1 MTEAV
6 LKSLKN
12 LPNSPGVYR
21 FYNSANELMYIG
33 KAKNLKHRVR
43 SYFQNRHRLIES
55 RGQRI
60 DLMVSQIYRLDY
72 TVVSSEKESLILEA
86 NLIHSLQPKF
96 NVKLKDDSSYLYVRV
111 TVGDQVP
118 GVFLSRQKYDP
129 KSLYFGPYTK
139 KVGIAELIRVVRQ
152 IFPFCQE
159 KRISGRPCEY
169 VGLHLCEGVCQGQE
183 DLTDYKAKIDQIAKI
198 LSGQTKLV
206 KIYIE
211 NKMQEAAKLENY
223 ALAGL
228 WRDRLLVLDE
238 TIIDQKV
245 VLAQPL
251 ALDLVTLILEKQED
265 GLVLGSLF
273 YQAIRDGKV
282 NNVLNY
288 LLTGNENAIQ
298 DSAESNDLEVELEP
312 ELELEFTQSDADID
326 AQSESASTDLNY
338 FDDGQS
344 LSGTEMEFISRFFLS
359 FYYKMLDLPESLY
372 LQVFWRD
379 KVSGVITQYTLTSA
393 ENQALQNLK
402 PEGVG
407 LRLV

>member
-1 MTEAV
+1 MTETISKA
-6 LKSLKN
+6 LQN
-12 LPNSPGVYR
+12 LPSLPGVYR
-21 FYNSANELMYIG
+21 FYNSSNELMYIG

-43 SYFQNRHRLIES
+43 SYFQDRYRLIES

-86 NLIHSLQPKF
+86 NLIHSLQPKY
-96 NVKLKDDSSYLYVRV
+96 NVSLKDDKSYLYVRV
-111 TVGDQVP
+111 TLGDQVP
-118 GVFLSRQKYDP
+118 GIFLSRQKYDP

-169 VGLHLCEGVCQGQE
+169 VGLHLCEGICEGKE
-183 DLTDYKAKIDQIAKI
+183 DLHDYKAKIDQIVKI

-206 KIYIE
+206 KNFIQE
-211 NKMQEAAKLENY
+211 KMKEAVKAENY

-228 WRDRLLVLDE
+228 WRDRLSVLDE
-238 TIIDQKV
+238 TVIDQKV
-245 VLAQPL
+245 VLSE
-251 ALDLVTLILEKQED
+251 ALDIDLITLVLEKQED
-265 GLVLGSLF
+265 GLVLGSVF
-273 YQAIRDGKV
+273 YQSIRDGKV

-288 LLTGNENAIQ
+288 LLSG
-298 DSAESNDLEVELEP
+298 AEPLDLE
-312 ELELEFTQSDADID
+312 TS
-326 AQSESASTDLNY
+326 SESDQNEG
-338 FDDGQS
+338 F
-344 LSGTEMEFISRFFLS
+344 GTEIEFLSRFFLS

-379 KVSGVITQYTLTSA
+379 KISGTTQAYNPHDA
-393 ENQALQNLK
+393 EKDVLQALI
-402 PEGVG
+402 PEGVK
-407 LRLV
+407 LKLV

>member
-1 MTEAV
+1 MTPAL
-6 LKSLKN
+6 LKSLQN

-21 FYNSANELMYIG
+21 FYNTANELMYIG

-60 DLMVSQIYRLDY
+60 DLMVSQIYRFDY

-86 NLIHSLQPKF
+86 NLIHSLQPKY

-129 KSLYFGPYTK
+129 KSIYFGPYTK
-139 KVGIAELIRVVRQ
+139 KTGIAELIRVIRQ

-159 KRISGRPCEY
+159 KRVSGRACEY

-183 DLTDYKAKIDQIAKI
+183 DLIEYKAKIDQIVKI

-206 KIYIE
+206 KKYIE
-211 NKMQEAAKLENY
+211 NKMQQAAALENY

-238 TIIDQKV
+238 TVIDQKV
-245 VLAQPL
+245 VLSQPL
-251 ALDLVTLILEKQED
+251 ALDLVTLVLESQED

-288 LLTGNENAIQ
+288 LLSGNENVIQ
-298 DSAESNDLEVELEP
+298 NPKVLDGFDQTL
-312 ELELEFTQSDADID
+312 LELDDPDSDSID
-326 AQSESASTDLNY
+326 QVEDEGLT
-338 FDDGQS
+338 
-344 LSGTEMEFISRFFLS
+344 GTEMEFVSRFFLS

-379 KVSGVITQYTLTSA
+379 KVTGVIQQYYLTSA
-393 ENQALQNLK
+393 ENQALQDLK
-402 PEGVG
+402 PEGVA